1 MADFRGPW
9 PPKLPPIKTRDR
21 IDDIPGVKVSKA
33 HATKFAV
40 NYKNRL
46 VGFIRRDM
54 STGLFGWELTR
65 GDRNLSMY
73 GPFTSPTKRAAV
85 EMFISY
91 IDAIDGDIDGE
102 LNRKALRDREILEM
116 WRREQA
122 EKSLST

>member
-9 PPKLPPIKTRDR
+9 PPNLPPVRTRDR
-21 IDDIPGVKVSKA
+21 LDNIPGVKVSKA
-33 HATKFAV
+33 HSTKFAV
-40 NYKNRL
+40 NYENRL

-54 STGLFGWELTR
+54 STGRFGWELTR
-65 GDRNLSMY
+65 GDRNLSRY
-73 GPFTSPTKRAAV
+73 GPFTFTSKRAAV

-91 IDAIDGDIDGE
+91 IDALDGDIDGE

-122 EKSLST
+122 A